1 MKKRIVAI
9 LIFIIGVGL
18 LEKPAK
24 DYFQEVAEKKAK
36 SEQETATQKAKI
48 EQEIAAKK
56 AKVEQEELM
65 KSKNKSQIDDSITRA
80 KQALYSVELT
90 KQTIVSDLIGETMSD
105 TNAFRV
111 AIERVIQTGF
121 DSFKQDI
128 QGKTDLETAKLQRK
142 MSEISIAEKLGQLTV
157 SQAMQKQL
165 DIQRKINR
173 LKEDSSDKELRALEE
188 KAKKEATISDISN
201 RLLSLQKIVAA
212 YIDFQKPLSIKN
224 QDGTEQ
230 LFQIG
235 IILVDKLPETKNLYL
250 SEIEAARGNIKKVNE
265 VKLSD
270 STFRTLSFNDD
281 DFIIYKDDI
290 DYMVERLI
298 EVNKEAESFYQSFLE
313 FLKNPNQNSS
323 YTIEPTNELDEAN
336 NRINVVWQGTTK
348 AIRKA
353 LLPEQRAWLKQ
364 REKDC
369 SAQDDKIHCMAEMTD
384 QRTEALKQK
393 IASME
398 GM

>member
-18 LEKPAK
+18 LAKPAK

-80 KQALYSVELT
+80 KQALYSSELT
-90 KQTIVSDLIGETMSD
+90 KQTIVSDLIDKTMSD

-111 AIERVIQTGF
+111 AIEQAIQADFNRT
-121 DSFKQDI
+121 KQQL
-128 QGKTDLETAKLQRK
+128 QGTADVKTSELQLEITKT
-142 MSEISIAEKLGQLTV
+142 IVAEKQGHLTAYD
-157 SQAMQKQL
+157 SKKRQL
-165 DIQRKINR
+165 DLQHKISTLQLDV
-173 LKEDSSDKELRALEE
+173 LKEEAKELGE
-188 KAKKEATISDISN
+188 KAKKEAAISDISN
-201 RLLSLQKIVAA
+201 RLLPLQKMVAT
-212 YIDFQKPLSIKN
+212 YIEFQKPLSIKN

-250 SEIEAARGNIKKVNE
+250 SEIEVARQNIKKVNE
-265 VKLSD
+265 IKLSD
-270 STFRTLSFNDD
+270 STFRTLSFNND

-298 EVNKEAESFYQSFLE
+298 EFNKEAESFYQSLLE
-313 FLKNPNQNSS
+313 FLKNHNQKSS

-353 LLPEQRAWLKQ
+353 LLPEQRAWLKK
-364 REKDC
+364 RERDC
-369 SAQDDKIHCMAEMTD
+369 SGQDDKIHCMAEMTD
-384 QRTEALKQK
+384 QRTEELKQK
-393 IASME
+393 IALME